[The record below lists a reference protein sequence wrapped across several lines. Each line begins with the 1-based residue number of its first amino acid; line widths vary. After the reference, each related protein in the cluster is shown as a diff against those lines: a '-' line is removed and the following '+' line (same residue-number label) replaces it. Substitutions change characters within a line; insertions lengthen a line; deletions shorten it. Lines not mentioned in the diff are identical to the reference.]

1 MTGPARSAGPHSDT
15 QHCFRPP
22 DTHMTEDRTA
32 AAYFPHI
39 IPIQADQWRSLDLGP
54 LSRQITERSI
64 PDIIFYR
71 QLALRMNRRNP
82 AGAPTVHA
90 GHLNMYATLLK
101 VYHHLIDEVAE
112 GQRPDVLAD
121 ALRRSGHDPAG
132 TELTMT
138 AAGFARTFPPG
149 GTAIDGKKLLQSP
162 GRRRTLLREMLLLRL
177 AAENPALDSFRALL
191 DDSTLARKAPGYP
204 RLVTDM
210 NRALS
215 STPQL
220 PDLEMT
226 LAEALRAPIMA
237 SPDSLAGQVG
247 FIREQ
252 WHGLLPPDL
261 LEEVLI
267 SFDILLEE
275 ERAWGGGGGEPGMP
289 PVMEFGRGGAAAAGA
304 AGAGHGDGH
313 GFGHDGSSVFGG
325 YDYPEYEQ
333 FSADADWMSN
343 VVLMA
348 KMVYVWLHQ
357 LSKQYHR
364 PIDRLDQIPDAELDR
379 LATRGFTGLWLI
391 GIWERS
397 AASQRIKQLC
407 GNPEAIASAYSLYD
421 YEIAAD
427 LGGWPAL
434 HDLKERAAK
443 RGIRLASDMVPNH
456 TGIYSRWV
464 LQHPDWFV
472 QTDYPPFPTYQFN
485 GEDLSHSEHAVIQV
499 EDGYWTKTDAAVVF
513 RMIERSTGRTRY
525 IYHGNDGTSIP
536 WNDTAQLN
544 YLLPEVREAVLQT
557 ILHVARSFPIIRF
570 DAAMTLAKKHFQ
582 RLWFP
587 VRGLGG
593 GIPSRSSFGM
603 SRDEFDAVFP
613 TEFWREVVDR
623 VAAEVPGT
631 LLLAEAFWLME
642 GYFVRTLGMH
652 RVYNSAFMNMLK
664 QEENAKYRQTIKNV
678 LEFNPEVLKR
688 FVNFMNNP
696 DEKTAVE
703 QFGRE
708 GKYFGACILLATM
721 PGLPMFGH
729 GQIEGFHEKYGM
741 EYKRSYWEEEPDAH
755 LIWLHEQ
762 RIFPILRRRWLFSG
776 SENFVLYDFYAG
788 DAVDENVFAYSNRV
802 GDQRGLVLYHN
813 SYATTAG
820 WIRESAAF
828 AVKTQGE
835 ETELRR
841 TTISE
846 ALDLNAGAGIYY
858 SFKDH
863 TLGLTFLREGHE
875 LCEKGLYAELGEYEF
890 HVFTD
895 FQELCDDVAG
905 TWGQLCRELNGR
917 GVTSLEDELL
927 QLRYPELNAS
937 FRALLELVPATA
949 ETAAD
954 AIIKAA
960 RVVLKEVAAQSG
972 SVTAPIE
979 PAVKRLAAGLQL
991 RATALALKPAK
1002 TAAARQ
1008 TQLMALLS
1016 SPAGSRI
1023 LLSYLLFRESG
1034 IVLENYGLDYSL
1046 KMAIGGEDVAAP
1058 SLLLA
1063 ALLAQPTAKDLTSAV
1078 TGAFGTPAGRAF
1090 MQVHQSDG
1098 IEWFNKERYE
1108 ELLEWLTVTA
1118 LLEHGSRLPAART
1131 VATRSTALAAEEE
1144 KLRELASGA
1153 GYRSAMLLRLLGPP
1167 AVKKPG
1173 KTTVTKAP
1181 KKAAEPAA
1189 KTTRKKSDAQGNP
1202 RKNTAK
1208 APDHKV
1214 PR

>member
-1 MTGPARSAGPHSDT
+1 MTGPAKSAGPHSDT

-22 DTHMTEDRTA
+22 GTHMTEDRTA
-32 AAYFPHI
+32 AAYFPHTI
-39 IPIQADQWRSLDLGP
+39 SIQADQWRSLDLGP
-54 LSRQITERSI
+54 LSRQISERSI

-71 QLALRMNRRNP
+71 QLALRMNRRRP
-82 AGAPTVHA
+82 DGAPPVHA

-132 TELTMT
+132 EELAHT

-149 GTAIDGKKLLQSP
+149 SASIDGTNLLQSP
-162 GRRRTLLREMLLLRL
+162 GRRRTLLRELLLLRL

-191 DDSTLARKAPGYP
+191 DDSKLARKAPEYS

-226 LAEALRAPIMA
+226 LADALRAPILA

-289 PVMEFGRGGAAAAGA
+289 PVMEFGRGGTGA
-304 AGAGHGDGH
+304 TGAGGNGSGH
-313 GFGHDGSSVFGG
+313 GFGGDGSSVFGG

-397 AASQRIKQLC
+397 DASQRIKQLC

-421 YEIAAD
+421 YEIAGD

-485 GEDLSHSEHAVIQV
+485 GEDLSLSEHAVIQV

-513 RMIERSTGRTRY
+513 RMIERSTGRVRY

-544 YLLPEVREAVLQT
+544 YLIPEVREAVLQT

-593 GIPSRSSFGM
+593 GIPSRASFGM

-741 EYKRSYWEEEPDAH
+741 EYKRSYWEEEPDGH

-788 DAVDENVFAYSNRV
+788 KGVDENVFAYSNRV
-802 GDQRGLVLYHN
+802 GNQRGLVLYHN

-841 TTISE
+841 TTIAE
-846 ALDLNAGAGIYY
+846 ALELNAGTGVYY

-863 TLGLTFLREGHE
+863 TLGLTFLREGRE

-895 FQELCDDVAG
+895 FQEIRDDAAG
-905 TWGQLCRELNGR
+905 TWGRLCRELNGR

-927 QLRYPELNAS
+927 QLRYPGLNSAYRTLLELTHTTTEVPAETIVEAA
-937 FRALLELVPATA
+937 RALLN
-949 ETAAD
+949 
-954 AIIKAA
+954 
-960 RVVLKEVAAQSG
+960 EVAAQSG
-972 SVTAPIE
+972 VDSKQIE
-979 PAVKRLAAGLQL
+979 PALRRLAAGLQL
-991 RATALALKPAK
+991 QATVLAIKPAK
-1002 TAAARQ
+1002 KAADSQ
-1008 TQLMALLS
+1008 TPLTTLLS
-1016 SPAGSRI
+1016 SPVGSRI
-1023 LLSYLLFRESG
+1023 LLSYLLFRETG

-1046 KMAIGGEDVAAP
+1046 KMAIGSETVGAP
-1058 SLLLA
+1058 ALLLT
-1063 ALLAQPTAKDLTSAV
+1063 ALLTQPPVKDLAAAV
-1078 TGAFGTPAGRAF
+1078 TGAFETPAGRAF

-1098 IEWFNKERYE
+1098 IEWFNKERFE
-1108 ELLEWLTVTA
+1108 ELLEWLAVTA
-1118 LLEHGSRLPAART
+1118 LLEHGARLPAART
-1131 VATRSTALAAEEE
+1131 LATRTTDLAAKVE
-1144 KLRELASGA
+1144 KLQELASGA
-1153 GYRSAMLLRLLGPP
+1153 GYRSTMLLRLLEPP
-1167 AVKKPG
+1167 AVKKTA
-1173 KTTVTKAP
+1173 KTTVPKTP
-1181 KKAAEPAA
+1181 KKAAQTAP

-1208 APDHKV
+1208 APDNKV

>member
-1 MTGPARSAGPHSDT
+1 MNQALTDT
-15 QHCFRPP
+15 
-22 DTHMTEDRTA
+22 
-32 AAYFPHI
+32 
-39 IPIQADQWRSLDLGP
+39 P
-54 LSRQITERSI
+54 L
-64 PDIIFYR
+64 
-71 QLALRMNRRNP
+71 
-82 AGAPTVHA
+82 
-90 GHLNMYATLLK
+90 
-101 VYHHLIDEVAE
+101 
-112 GQRPDVLAD
+112 
-121 ALRRSGHDPAG
+121 
-132 TELTMT
+132 
-138 AAGFARTFPPG
+138 
-149 GTAIDGKKLLQSP
+149 
-162 GRRRTLLREMLLLRL
+162 
-177 AAENPALDSFRALL
+177 
-191 DDSTLARKAPGYP
+191 
-204 RLVTDM
+204 
-210 NRALS
+210 
-215 STPQL
+215 L
-220 PDLEMT
+220 PELEMT
-226 LAEALRAPIMA
+226 LAEALRAPILA

-252 WHGLLPPDL
+252 WQGLLPADL
-261 LEEVLI
+261 LEEVLV

-275 ERAWGGGGGEPGMP
+275 ERAFGGGGGEPGPP
-289 PVMEFGRGGAAAAGA
+289 PVMEFGRGAK
-304 AGAGHGDGH
+304 GAGGALGAHGGE
-313 GFGHDGSSVFGG
+313 GFAVDGSSVFGG

-357 LSKQYHR
+357 LTKQYHR

-379 LATRGFTGLWLI
+379 LAAGGFTGLWLI

-397 AASQRIKQLC
+397 AASQHIKRLC

-427 LGGWPAL
+427 LGGWEAL
-434 HDLKERAAK
+434 HDLKRRAIQ

-485 GEDLSHSEHAVIQV
+485 GEDLSQSEQAVIQV

-593 GIPSRSSFGM
+593 GIPSRAGFGM

-613 TEFWREVVDR
+613 VEFWREVVDR

-708 GKYFGACILLATM
+708 GKYFGACVLLATM

-741 EYKRSYWEEEPDAH
+741 EYKRSYWDEEPDGH

-762 RIFPILRRRWLFSG
+762 RIFPLLRRRWLFSG

-788 DAVDENVFAYSNRV
+788 DSVDENVFAYSNRV

-813 SYATTAG
+813 RFATTAG

-828 AVKTQGE
+828 AEKAGGDAV
-835 ETELRR
+835 ELRR
-841 TTISE
+841 TTLAE
-846 ALDLNAGAGIYY
+846 TLGLVDDQQVYY
-858 SFKDH
+858 SFRDH
-863 TLGLTFLREGHE
+863 TLGLVFLRNSRE
-875 LCEKGLYAELGEYEF
+875 LSAQGLYAELGEYEF

-895 FQELCDDVAG
+895 FREIRDDVDG
-905 TWGQLCRELNGR
+905 TWGRLCSTLNGR
-917 GVTSLEDELL
+917 GVDSLEDELK
-927 QLRYPELNAS
+927 QQRYAGLNSA
-937 FRALLELVPATA
+937 FREVLAMVPPLVSGTLTQGKALLKSVRGLLAALAVQTGTPATRQ
-949 ETAAD
+949 D
-954 AIIKAA
+954 PI
-960 RVVLKEVAAQSG
+960 LKGLPECQAFLKSLQ
-972 SVTAPIE
+972 T
-979 PAVKRLAAGLQL
+979 VKPSA
-991 RATALALKPAK
+991 KPA
-1002 TAAARQ
+1002 A
-1008 TQLMALLS
+1008 ALLARLGVLLD
-1016 SPAGSRI
+1016 SPAGSR
-1023 LLSYLLFRESG
+1023 LLLTWLLFNDRG
-1034 IVLENYGLDYSL
+1034 ITLVPFGLDCSL
-1046 KMAIGGEDVAAP
+1046 GFAIAEGTHRDRLHSVA
-1058 SLLLA
+1058 LIE
-1063 ALLAQPTAKDLTSAV
+1063 ALLAWKRDGDAATSVRTAFETAECC
-1078 TGAFGTPAGRAF
+1078 RF
-1090 MQVHQSDG
+1090 MQVHESAG
-1098 IEWFNKERYE
+1098 TEWFNKECFE
-1108 ELLEWLTVTA
+1108 ELLEWFSLLS
-1118 LLEHGSRLPAART
+1118 LLESAPGNPAPRTITARLGRLSAEIGRLT
-1131 VATRSTALAAEEE
+1131 ELAAH
-1144 KLRELASGA
+1144 A
-1153 GYRSAMLLRLLGPP
+1153 GYRSGLLLRLLEPLPP
-1167 AVKKPG
+1167 MPVTESATAKKKPVR
-1173 KTTVTKAP
+1173 KKADVQSNTRTHTTKAP
-1181 KKAAEPAA
+1181 DNKL
-1189 KTTRKKSDAQGNP
+1189 P
-1202 RKNTAK
+1202 R
-1208 APDHKV
+1208 
-1214 PR
+1214 